1 LEYGIIADIIPMT
14 STGRVKLKEHE
25 KWIMIQ
31 VAREGSEGNNR
42 PFHIVEC
49 PTRKHILLVKG
60 RHVTRHEG
68 NLRLRQILQERY
80 DERNEASR
88 AEKFNITSHVL
99 DTLQGEGYTFLIKND
114 ADCWIEPDRKTILE
128 KIAIAFRTVPR
139 LKPLSKTTRPSGGS

>member
-1 LEYGIIADIIPMT
+1 MT

-31 VAREGSEGNNR
+31 IARENSIQENK

-68 NLRLRQILQERY
+68 NLRLRQILQQRY
-80 DERNEASR
+80 DERNEATR
-88 AEKFNITSHVL
+88 AEKFTITSEVL
-99 DTLQGEGYTFLIKND
+99 DTLQGEGYTFLVKNN
-114 ADCWIEPDRKTILE
+114 ADCWIEPDRKTILD

-139 LKPLSKTTRPSGGS
+139 LKPLSKTKRSNG